1 MNAGEEF
8 MENNYRKD
16 FRYAREV
23 ISNSSSSIFM
33 NNDYDMDRPYWATTQ
48 NLNYIK
54 DLCKNNDVKTAFTIL
69 GSADPIF
76 ELIGVGASDIVA
88 TDVNRFA
95 KYIFYLKKA
104 AFKTLSEKE
113 YLEFIFNPNS
123 VNFLSDK
130 IYQRKVINGFSLA
143 EVEYKKFWDKM
154 FNYYTNRDL
163 LYTFFK
169 TAFSETKVNDRKNY
183 LNYINDKKYNDV
195 RDNIDKVN
203 IQLYDC
209 DALEVLKKSDK
220 IYDFIDISNILIFVL
235 QVQCGLNI
243 SLFKKYIHDL
253 EIVVENRLK
262 KDGVFIADYMFRT
275 VSYKHYLNY
284 NLDNMSNMFQWIYA
298 VVEQTVAEYFDT
310 KGIKYGAI
318 PITNNSSHINN
329 IGDQVVLAKI
339 KK

>member
-123 VNFLSDK
+123 
-130 IYQRKVINGFSLA
+130 
-143 EVEYKKFWDKM
+143 
-154 FNYYTNRDL
+154 
-163 LYTFFK
+163 TFFFFF
-169 TAFSETKVNDRKNY
+169 FSETKVNDRKNY
-183 LNYINDKKYNDV
+183 LNYINDKRYNDV

-203 IQLYDC
+203 IQFYYC
-209 DALEVLKKSDK
+209 DALEVLKESDK

-318 PITNNSSHINN
+318 PITNNFSHINN

>member
-104 AFKTLSEKE
+104 AFKTLSEN
-113 YLEFIFNPNS
+113 LSSFRNS
-123 VNFLSDK
+123 TSFQKSANSIRLSN
-130 IYQRKVINGFSLA
+130 VSS
-143 EVEYKKFWDKM
+143 
-154 FNYYTNRDL
+154 
-163 LYTFFK
+163 FFRR
-169 TAFSETKVNDRKNY
+169 A
-183 LNYINDKKYNDV
+183 
-195 RDNIDKVN
+195 
-203 IQLYDC
+203 
-209 DALEVLKKSDK
+209 
-220 IYDFIDISNILIFVL
+220 
-235 QVQCGLNI
+235 
-243 SLFKKYIHDL
+243 
-253 EIVVENRLK
+253 
-262 KDGVFIADYMFRT
+262 
-275 VSYKHYLNY
+275 
-284 NLDNMSNMFQWIYA
+284 
-298 VVEQTVAEYFDT
+298 
-310 KGIKYGAI
+310 
-318 PITNNSSHINN
+318 
-329 IGDQVVLAKI
+329 
-339 KK
+339 